1 MISIK
6 LVEQNKLGII
16 TVQGQDFS
24 IAGDNPTSEEAT
36 KIKNYF
42 SSRSASS
49 QSPSRLT
56 SGSSGAPS
64 IIPAVAQTAIGPLGS
79 IVGSGSSGLEDIAK
93 AAYAGLKTTGRN
105 VAGLLPDA
113 AQQRLQQAGLI
124 QPLGTDYLKQEEGRD
139 PTTAESIVKSL
150 AQYAPYL
157 AGGEAALGTRLGEGL
172 TGAAT
177 RGAAEMGVQG
187 AVEAKPGTGS
197 RALGA
202 GIGAAV
208 GAVAPA
214 VGQIVASPVR
224 TAAGG
229 LVSRMGR
236 AAAETTPAGS
246 VRMGLGNIPRM
257 QPEQLQAL
265 LSSGTPLS
273 GVGLP
278 ELTGT
283 AGKALT
289 ALSAATNKQGM
300 KDAVADSI
308 SQKNDILANIFGKD
322 SGDTVSQDDMTNT
335 NAPPILNLKSAHN
348 DAWENM
354 SKDYKSL
361 QQEAGNQPFTT
372 RTNLIN
378 SIDKHTNP
386 DLDPTNTGDL
396 PNFNSEEN
404 SFLSRIQQ
412 GEPASF
418 EQFKKLESILKRRA
432 RDAGATNQSPKMDA
446 FNDMADSVRQDISDN
461 LEQMGSNLP
470 NFKGKIEAV
479 NKAAKQNYYD
489 IWNKKNIQ
497 NLLSE
502 KSTQTAGSLLGDDN
516 NQNLMNTLDQPTKNS
531 LIADKLSQ
539 TMKGGDISPTQLV
552 SNLTSGKQG
561 SGMMFNNL
569 DPETQQK
576 VINLDNL
583 NKITSRQRNLD
594 ANVPTGVML
603 RGLLKGKAGV
613 LSGLTGVTGLGVGLA
628 TNPVLTAGLTGLGG
642 LTALGARKVLKET
655 ASPEALEAYANRT
668 SMNPSQVALLAR
680 TIAKPAVSP
689 ISRSIT
695 NKDGN

>member
-24 IAGDNPTSEEAT
+24 IAGDNPTPEEAT

-322 SGDTVSQDDMTNT
+322 SGETVSQADMTGT
-335 NAPPILNLKSAHN
+335 NSKGISNLKSAHDN
-348 DAWENM
+348 ALSNM
-354 SKDYKSL
+354 SNAYTSL
-361 QQEAGNQPFTT
+361 QQEAGNQPLTM
-372 RTNLIN
+372 RNNLRDT
-378 SIDKHTNP
+378 IDKYLAD
-386 DLDPTNTGDL
+386 DLDPTKTKLMPDFTQAEKSSLEKIKNDT
-396 PNFNSEEN
+396 
-404 SFLSRIQQ
+404 
-412 GEPASF
+412 PAEYSDY
-418 EQFKKLESILKRRA
+418 KSLESDLKTKA
-432 RDAGATNQSPKMDA
+432 RDASALNQTNKARA
-446 FNDMADSVRQDISDN
+446 FNEMANATRQDISDN
-461 LEQMGSNLP
+461 LDQMGSNLP
-470 NFKGKIEAV
+470 DFKAKIEAV
-479 NKAAKQNYYD
+479 NNAAKQNYYN
-489 IWNKKNIQ
+489 IWDKNNIQ
-497 NLLSE
+497 NLLNNTS
-502 KSTQTAGSLLGDDN
+502 KQSVGSLLDDDN
-516 NQNLMNTLDQPTKNS
+516 NQNLLNTLDQPTKNS

-552 SNLTSGKQG
+552 SKLTSGKQG
-561 SGMMFNNL
+561 SGVMFNNL

-583 NKITSRQRNLD
+583 NKITARQRNLD
-594 ANVPTGVML
+594 ANVPTGKML
-603 RGLLKGKAGV
+603 SGLLKGKAAALG
-613 LSGLTGVTGLGVGLA
+613 GLTSAAGLGVGLA
-628 TNPVLTAGLTGLGG
+628 TNPVLTAGLTTLGG

-668 SMNPSQVALLAR
+668 SMNPSQAALLAR